1 MGNVKFNFA
10 AVFSI
15 MVLLAFSYITFMG
28 LDYLKG
34 GDLLLPIVLTVGFIL
49 LVIVCIAIM
58 CASKAT
64 RWHRVGI
71 IGQVFFGIVILAA
84 FIASAF
90 PFTNFMRVVNDKE
103 NITNKVKEA
112 CNSATNLDN
121 AYVNYVDTRIEKY
134 KENLSLISRGKNI
147 NPTRYRECLGEASG
161 NTDEAKIEGLAKS
174 LRNKLLPS
182 STTKIVEE
190 RHNWLDGA
198 KNANVWNPLT
208 PANINKIDQQVN
220 GWLANYQKLSSIS
233 YQGEDTKPFEY
244 ENFSSSLKILTDTYK
259 KIEKPQNFALV
270 VSIICFIIMLLP
282 YWLTEKEIA
291 GRQSKRIPE
300 GKHLFNKSNEE

>member
-28 LDYLKG
+28 LDYLQG

-64 RWHRVGI
+64 RWHRIGI
-71 IGQVFFGIVILAA
+71 IGQVFFGVVILTA
-84 FIASAF
+84 FVASAF
-90 PFTNFMRVVNDKE
+90 PFTNFMRVVNDEE
-103 NITNKVKEA
+103 NITNKVQEA
-112 CNSATNLDN
+112 CYSATNLDN

-134 KENLSLISRGKNI
+134 KENLSLISRGKNV

-161 NTDEAKIEGLAKS
+161 NTDDAKIEGLAKS
-174 LRNKLLPS
+174 LCNKLLPQ

-190 RHNWLDGA
+190 RHKWLEGA

-208 PANINKIDQQVN
+208 PSNINKIDQEVN
-220 GWLANYQKLSSIS
+220 GWLSNYQKLSSIS
-233 YQGEDTKPFEY
+233 YQGEDAKPFEY
-244 ENFSSSLKILTDTYK
+244 ENFSSSLTELTDSYSK
-259 KIEKPQNFALV
+259 MSQKPTSKVLVIALLCYIV
-270 VSIICFIIMLLP
+270 MLLP
-282 YWLTEKEIA
+282 YFMTRKSLA
-291 GRQSKRIPE
+291 GAT
-300 GKHLFNKSNEE
+300 SNNTNAPIFE

>member
-34 GDLLLPIVLTVGFIL
+34 GNLLLPIVLTVCFML
-49 LVIVCIAIM
+49 LVMVSIAIM

-64 RWHRVGI
+64 RLHRISV
-71 IGQVFFGIVILAA
+71 IGQAFFGIIILAA

-90 PFTNFMRVVNDKE
+90 PFTNFMHVVNDKE
-103 NITNKVKEA
+103 NITNKVQEA
-112 CNSATNLDN
+112 CNSAINLEN
-121 AYVNYVDTRIEKY
+121 AYVNYVDSRIEQY
-134 KENLSLISRGKNI
+134 KDNLSLISRGKNI
-147 NPTRYRECLGEASG
+147 NPTRYKECLSEAAG
-161 NTDEAKIEGLAKS
+161 NTDEVKIEGLAKS
-174 LRNKLLPS
+174 LRNKLLPV

-190 RHNWLDGA
+190 RHNWLEGA

-208 PANINKIDQQVN
+208 PANMRQIDQQVN

-233 YQGEDTKPFEY
+233 YQGEDVKPFEY
-244 ENFSSSLKILTDTYK
+244 DGFSSSLSELTKSYSN
-259 KIEKPQNFALV
+259 ISQKPSPQVLAIALFCYLV
-270 VSIICFIIMLLP
+270 MLLP
-282 YWLTEKEIA
+282 YFMTRKSLA
-291 GRQSKRIPE
+291 GAT
-300 GKHLFNKSNEE
+300 SNNTNDPIFE